1 MADRRRQGASFAE
14 VFAVTEFRAL
24 WAAQVLSLV
33 GDQLARVALAVL
45 VFDRTSSPFLTG
57 LVYAL
62 GFLPAL
68 IGGPLLGGLA
78 DRIPHRGLMIRCDA
92 GRAVLVAALA
102 VPGMPFLLLCA
113 LLVTAELLTAPFSA
127 ARAALLPEVFPDDR
141 YVVASA
147 VGNIT
152 TQGAMVAGFAA
163 GGGLALLIGP
173 SATLVVDAATFGV
186 SAVILR
192 AFLAT
197 RPAGATDPVRSSALR
212 SAATGIRL
220 LARDQRLRL
229 LVAFGWLCG
238 AYVVPEGLAAPY
250 AGSIGGG
257 PGTVGL
263 LLAAQPAGAVLGAVI
278 LARSVPPA
286 RRAGWMGPLALLS
299 CAPLVACALRPGF
312 AVTLALWLLSGIG
325 TAYQLV
331 ANAAFM
337 LAVPVGNR
345 GQAFG
350 LVQASIVAIQGLT
363 ILVAGAAASRI
374 APSTVVAI
382 AGGLGSLTALAL
394 ALRHTRQIGSPEVAA
409 PDAVARPALEV
420 SL

>member
-1 MADRRRQGASFAE
+1 MPDRRGQGASFAE

-57 LVYAL
+57 LIYAL

-68 IGGPLLGGLA
+68 VGGPLLAGLA
-78 DRIPHRGLMIRCDA
+78 DRIPHRELMIRCDA

-102 VPGMPFLLLCA
+102 LPGMPFVLLCA
-113 LLVTAELLTAPFSA
+113 VLVTAELLTAPFGA
-127 ARAALLPEVFPDDR
+127 ARAALLPDVFPDDR

-173 SATLVVDAATFGV
+173 SATLLVDAATFGV
-186 SAVILR
+186 SAVILH
-192 AFLAT
+192 AFVAT
-197 RPAGATDPVRSSALR
+197 RSAASPSPALSSALH
-212 SAATGIRL
+212 SATLGIRL
-220 LARDQRLRL
+220 LARNQRLRL

-250 AGSIGGG
+250 ARGIGGG

-263 LLAAQPAGAVLGAVI
+263 LLAAQPAGAVLGAI
-278 LARSVPPA
+278 LLARCVPPA
-286 RRAGWMGPLALLS
+286 RRERWMGPLALLS
-299 CAPLVACALRPGF
+299 CAPLVGCALRPGF
-312 AVTLALWLLSGIG
+312 SATLALWLVSGIG

-337 LAVPVGNR
+337 VAVPANNR

-363 ILVAGAAASRI
+363 ILSAGAAASHI

-382 AGGLGSLTALAL
+382 AGGLGSVTALAL
-394 ALRHTRQIGSPEVAA
+394 ALRHTRRFGPLEVTRFE
-409 PDAVARPALEV
+409 AVARPKVEV
-420 SL
+420 SP